1 MRLFSLKVLT
11 EFCSRRPQATSG
23 VQQWAKRMEENDP
36 HNFNELRAL
45 FSSADYVAPFTIFN
59 IAGNKFRL
67 IAVVHYS
74 TGAVFIRQMLT
85 HAQYDRWTKRYQQG
99 KIKS

>member
-1 MRLFSLKVLT
+1 MRLFSLKVLKQ
-11 EFCSRRPQATSG
+11 FCVRRPHAVSG
-23 VQQWAKRMEENDP
+23 IQQWAKRMEENSP

-45 FSSADYVAPFTIFN
+45 FGSADYVAPFTIFN

-67 IAVVHYS
+67 IAVVHYAS
-74 TGAVFIRQMLT
+74 GSVFIRQMLT
-85 HAQYDRWTKRYQQG
+85 HSEYDRWTKRYQQG